1 MCRKSNCCTC
11 VTAGHVVKK
20 KEPANRPQLPPERKL
35 LLYVFSKNHCK
46 SCCYHNQCHCVTD
59 QASDVLPGSFSL
71 LLLLSV
77 QYHRS
82 LLWFTVVLVYA
93 QNCCVSM
100 KSNACDDQSHC
111 CQSCQYG
118 LHYAIVKSKYKQCYQ
133 SHSTHGS
140 LLCFTITTL

>member
-1 MCRKSNCCTC
+1 MLKA
-11 VTAGHVVKK
+11 TAGRRGKFKEK
-20 KEPANRPQLPPERKL
+20 KEPANRPQLPSERKL
-35 LLYVFSKNHCK
+35 LLYVLTKNQYE
-46 SCCYHNQCHCVTD
+46 SCCYHNECHRVTD
-59 QASDVLPGSFSL
+59 QASAALPGSFSL
-71 LLLLSV
+71 LLLFV

-82 LLWFTVVLVYA
+82 LLWSTVVLVYA

-111 CQSCQYG
+111 CQSCQHS